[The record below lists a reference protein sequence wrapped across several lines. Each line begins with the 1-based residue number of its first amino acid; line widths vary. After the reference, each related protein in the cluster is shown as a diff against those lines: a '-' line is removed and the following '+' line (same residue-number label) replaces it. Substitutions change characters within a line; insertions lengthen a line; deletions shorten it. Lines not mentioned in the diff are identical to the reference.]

1 MGSLLGDWPSFDP
14 HNFSQLRPADPTA
27 QPSKLTPVTYHPTHN
42 RTLPP
47 PNQVITTESKN
58 ILLRQFYQKSEE
70 QWYPKKAWHM
80 EKYQYLLMWVI
91 YLSAPTEG
99 LKYEV
104 MVTIFF
110 FSQLRPKT
118 KRAASENLMPE
129 HSCKQPRGLNSDV

>member
-42 RTLPP
+42 RTIPP

-70 QWYPKKAWHM
+70 Q
-80 EKYQYLLMWVI
+80 
-91 YLSAPTEG
+91 
-99 LKYEV
+99 
-104 MVTIFF
+104 
-110 FSQLRPKT
+110 LRPKT
-118 KRAASENLMPE
+118 KRAASESLMPE
-129 HSCKQPRGLNSDV
+129 HSCKQPRGLNSDA

>member
-1 MGSLLGDWPSFDP
+1 MGSVVGDWPCFDP
-14 HNFSQLRPADPTA
+14 HNFTQLRPLEPTA

-70 QWYPKKAWHM
+70 K
-80 EKYQYLLMWVI
+80 
-91 YLSAPTEG
+91 
-99 LKYEV
+99 
-104 MVTIFF
+104 
-110 FSQLRPKT
+110 LRPKT

-129 HSCKQPRGLNSDV
+129 HSCKQLRGPASGL